1 MSDKGEQQKRVSK
14 RGQGRV
20 GLDELK
26 QREGEQM
33 ETHPPLMMIL
43 CRRAKA
49 QTVSLVPRLDHR
61 TKESTYDHVS

>member
-1 MSDKGEQQKRVSK
+1 MVCSK
-14 RGQGRV
+14 KELANEVEEGV

-49 QTVSLVPRLDHR
+49 QTVSLVPTQDHR
-61 TKESTYDHVS
+61 TKESTYDHGS

>member
-1 MSDKGEQQKRVSK
+1 VSSK
-14 RGQGRV
+14 NESANEVKEGV